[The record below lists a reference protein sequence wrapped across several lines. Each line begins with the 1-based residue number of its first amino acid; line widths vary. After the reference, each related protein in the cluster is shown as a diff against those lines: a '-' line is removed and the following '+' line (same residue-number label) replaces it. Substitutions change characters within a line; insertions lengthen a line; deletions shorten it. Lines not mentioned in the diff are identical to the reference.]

1 MMQNISAAAHNGHIP
16 MAFFT
21 SPRIARLGLSRRLL
35 GATALLAGLA
45 LAACTQI
52 PQAPEA
58 PSAAPKAQLQ
68 FVDLQGFDRD
78 LAASLG
84 APLPKVDVAFY
95 DRITPSDLPERLQK
109 WMASVESSGGSVK
122 VIPAPS
128 SVTARSPFLLISA
141 ISSLWTANK
150 MLKEAATAAQF
161 KAAHAYDA
169 EIVLKLDDK
178 GDTVVDKVVFNPRK
192 K

>member
-1 MMQNISAAAHNGHIP
+1 MVFMTASRTARSSLSRHFFSAAA
-16 MAFFT
+16 
-21 SPRIARLGLSRRLL
+21 
-35 GATALLAGLA
+35 LLAALA
-45 LAACTQI
+45 LAGCQQI
-52 PQAPEA
+52 PTAPEA
-58 PSAAPKAQLQ
+58 RTAAPKAQLQ

-95 DRITPSDLPERLQK
+95 DRVTPSDLPDRLQK

-141 ISSLWTANK
+141 VSSLWTANK
-150 MLKEAATAAQF
+150 MLKEAAAAAQF